1 MIGVYSIFRHT
12 CSLFWSQISWFYI
25 RVCIL
30 ISAGHGQK
38 NALSLAQRSRLLT
51 PGSWLT
57 SPEIDKLCP
66 CVYAYIRYHCVVNS
80 PVFWHSS
87 WPRNWLTRPPRASL
101 PEVRKED
108 HQAAPKPWAITR
120 HGGLWWL
127 GKCMN
132 MDERMAFPLEITCMY
147 IYIYCYIAADMNAFR
162 LEWWNNGGVQ
172 GCILSAS
179 GTSWPT
185 IADPWSIGDVF
196 DDLWS
201 KICTVST
208 QVNGARFILGAG
220 HHQFMNENSGNILG
234 DRLWLRDTGPDR
246 TKHSQ
251 GAQQFSSSWV
261 CPQLGYPKIPSS
273 IVLFPVEIANLG
285 FWGYPRIPNPWTHPL
300 EAVLKLP
307 PTKPAHRPS
316 ASRWRLNNGR
326 LTHLSIVG
334 DIWSKPL
341 GIKLHLCPQNPQTNR
356 SLCGLHFAGLVC

>member
-1 MIGVYSIFRHT
+1 MASKLAYPS
-12 CSLFWSQISWFYI
+12 SQ
-25 RVCIL
+25 
-30 ISAGHGQK
+30 GQ
-38 NALSLAQRSRLLT
+38 
-51 PGSWLT
+51 
-57 SPEIDKLCP
+57 
-66 CVYAYIRYHCVVNS
+66 
-80 PVFWHSS
+80 
-87 WPRNWLTRPPRASL
+87 LTRGPKRRPPGGPQAL
-101 PEVRKED
+101 GH
-108 HQAAPKPWAITR
+108 HQTWWPMVAWKMHE
-120 HGGLWWL
+120 HGWTYG
-127 GKCMN
+127 
-132 MDERMAFPLEITCMY
+132 FPTGNHMY
-147 IYIYCYIAADMNAFR
+147 VCIYIYCYIAADMNAFR

-201 KICTVST
+201 KIRTVST

>member
-1 MIGVYSIFRHT
+1 
-12 CSLFWSQISWFYI
+12 
-25 RVCIL
+25 
-30 ISAGHGQK
+30 
-38 NALSLAQRSRLLT
+38 
-51 PGSWLT
+51 
-57 SPEIDKLCP
+57 
-66 CVYAYIRYHCVVNS
+66 
-80 PVFWHSS
+80 
-87 WPRNWLTRPPRASL
+87 
-101 PEVRKED
+101 
-108 HQAAPKPWAITR
+108 
-120 HGGLWWL
+120 
-127 GKCMN
+127 
-132 MDERMAFPLEITCMY
+132 MAFPLDITYVY
-147 IYIYCYIAADMNAFR
+147 IYIAIYIIYIYIHILLRTWTAFR
-162 LEWWNNGGVQ
+162 LEWWNNWGVQ

-179 GTSWPT
+179 GASWPT

-201 KICTVST
+201 
-208 QVNGARFILGAG
+208 NGARFILGAG

-273 IVLFPVEIANLG
+273 IVLFSVEIANLG
-285 FWGYPRIPNPWTHPL
+285 FWGYPRIPHPWTHPL

-326 LTHLSIVG
+326 LTPLSIVG

-341 GIKLHLCPQNPQTNR
+341 GIKLHLCPQTNR

>member
-1 MIGVYSIFRHT
+1 MHILDITVLLIPLFSAILHGLEIGLPVLPGPAY
-12 CSLFWSQISWFYI
+12 
-25 RVCIL
+25 
-30 ISAGHGQK
+30 
-38 NALSLAQRSRLLT
+38 QRSEKKTTR
-51 PGSWLT
+51 
-57 SPEIDKLCP
+57 
-66 CVYAYIRYHCVVNS
+66 
-80 PVFWHSS
+80 
-87 WPRNWLTRPPRASL
+87 RPPSL
-101 PEVRKED
+101 GPSPDMV
-108 HQAAPKPWAITR
+108 AY
-120 HGGLWWL
+120 GGLENAWTWMNVWL
-127 GKCMN
+127 SHWKSHVC
-132 MDERMAFPLEITCMY
+132 

-341 GIKLHLCPQNPQTNR
+341 GIKLRLCPQNPQTNR